1 MQAAVDRRK
10 VEQSGPAY
18 RIDELQMESGIME
31 SVLNCGTN
39 QWLVIASVVLIY
51 SVLAL
56 GGAALVKY
64 LFFAGRGSATA

>member
-1 MQAAVDRRK
+1 VQAAVDRRK
-10 VEQSGPAY
+10 FDQPA
-18 RIDELQMESGIME
+18 RLVGLASRKWSKEIME

-51 SVLAL
+51 GVLAL

-64 LFFAGRGSATA
+64 LFFTGHGSATA